1 MSYTAT
7 GTRVHRIKVDEL
19 YGYVIT
25 TSADGGLQVTDIAED
40 EVLWA
45 LPKVRRIGHLDV
57 LIVC

>member
-1 MSYTAT
+1 M
-7 GTRVHRIKVDEL
+7 DEL

-45 LPKVRRIGHLDV
+45 LPKVRPIEPLYV
-57 LIVC
+57 LAVY